1 MPLWGAAGTVPP
13 GRPSLRPA
21 FLSDPCLWSSS
32 VLSEGLRSLPRWP
45 PRLETLSAGRE
56 MSECSPYC
64 PARTPILTARMRPL
78 SLFAVP
84 YRWKAE
90 PCSGRVSAIRPQ
102 RIRGSHGRRARH
114 PHPPPPPA
122 MDGGRRV
129 DLRLRLPP
137 RRRRRGPVEGVGPL
151 AALPLRGGSR
161 QASADGVFVACPV
174 STCAIVMFVSRSVT
188 WLTSAATARGASP
201 ETSQRRGHAARG
213 VDVPTGDCRPST
225 SKATCRSGSL
235 GSTPTGAKGSV
246 HILLTRSIRT
256 CTHASWFST
265 IACPVRIKFNS
276 RRQV

>member
-1 MPLWGAAGTVPP
+1 M
-13 GRPSLRPA
+13 LR
-21 FLSDPCLWSSS
+21 CI
-32 VLSEGLRSLPRWP
+32 ELR
-45 PRLETLSAGRE
+45 
-56 MSECSPYC
+56 
-64 PARTPILTARMRPL
+64 
-78 SLFAVP
+78 
-84 YRWKAE
+84 
-90 PCSGRVSAIRPQ
+90 
-102 RIRGSHGRRARH
+102 GRRRCLYAARVI
-114 PHPPPPPA
+114 PPPPPPA
-122 MDGGRRV
+122 TDGGRRV

-276 RRQV
+276 RTSLGVVNGILLSVSIPGRTAPVSGWRR